1 MEALNRPPTSY
12 SRVEIAVVNGWIT
25 ICVSSLADTF
35 SVQPS
40 GDFVVAGGD
49 DSTRFSIPG
58 AAAASGSGAAAASTV
73 GASVTGSTSGS
84 PDAVGTAR
92 VHATAQVA
100 NSVRKR
106 NSTGQAFLDA

>member
-1 MEALNRPPTSY
+1 MEPLNRPPTSY

-58 AAAASGSGAAAASTV
+58 AAAASGRRGGGRLDGWGVDDRLDLRVGRRRGAV
-73 GASVTGSTSGS
+73 
-84 PDAVGTAR
+84 R